1 MKTTLNTFENRR
13 INPMKNKIYK
23 TTIAIALVFTAFVV
37 YGLTTSCPDVAI
49 YVYCPENLR

>member
-1 MKTTLNTFENRR
+1 
-13 INPMKNKIYK
+13 MKNKIYK